1 MDLSRGEEG
10 SPNRVS
16 SPCLS
21 SLRSFFFFLSF
32 LRIVRATLLLSYQNT
47 DFNFEFDE
55 RERHVAAKN
64 RINFDEILGSARV
77 QQTYL
82 LLLYL
87 FSSSYSKYVSLCL
100 PLSRFNTFTAFVTVF
115 VTVFN
120 TCRSIQIDNC
130 KKESRKF
137 RYKRGERVKPR
148 TPRTTYKYIHISFS
162 FFIAIFLYDYTI
174 NVITRVKTHSQCCS
188 SSNHFFFF
196 FFFYNDTRKKR
207 SHCQGCSLFRRIFYR
222 ILAIS

>member
-87 FSSSYSKYVSLCL
+87 FFPPFIQNTYPCVFLFLDLTRS
-100 PLSRFNTFTAFVTVF
+100 PRFVL
-115 VTVFN
+115 FN

>member
-87 FSSSYSKYVSLCL
+87 FFLLLFKIRIPVSSSF
-100 PLSRFNTFTAFVTVF
+100 SRFNTFTAFVTVL
-115 VTVFN
+115 FN

-196 FFFYNDTRKKR
+196 FFFFYNDTRKKR